1 MIKDGTITSKDA
13 IHFQNMYPDLH
24 ADAKE
29 RIMDNILELKNK
41 NINVPY
47 KLRKSLSVFVGFP
60 LDPNLTPQAIQAAQ
74 STYAPENLPPP
85 QTPQFAPKSGRKSQ
99 VPSLTETEQQRR
111 QRQD

>member
-1 MIKDGTITSKDA
+1 MVGALPT
-13 IHFQNMYPDLH
+13 
-24 ADAKE
+24 
-29 RIMDNILELKNK
+29 KNK

-74 STYAPENLPPP
+74 STYAPKNLPPP